1 MCKLLYIYIYIY
13 IYLYVCMYVC
23 MYVYIYKFD
32 SYNGDGRFDPQM
44 LECVN
49 QLSYKT
55 LDIQYISLKK
65 RLLKNFNSLK
75 F

>member
-13 IYLYVCMYVC
+13 IYICMYVC

-55 LDIQYISLKK
+55 LDIQCISFKK
-65 RLLKNFNSLK
+65 RLLKNFNGLK